1 MIKSISLTNYLGNTL
16 SMVLSEPEKSGF
28 VITEIDGLGPVK
40 ADIHTTDIATSDGS
54 IFNSARLTDRN
65 IVLKVRFLAKNSI
78 EDTRQ
83 LSYKYFPIKTKV
95 TFGIIT
101 DNREALI
108 EGYVESNEPDIF
120 SDEESA
126 QISIVCPNPY
136 FYSAEINNTL
146 FSGVEAAFEFP
157 FENDSLTEKV
167 IELGT
172 IENKTERSVWYDGD
186 AEVGVTMSI
195 HALGSASNVTIYN
208 VMTRES
214 MSIDTDKLAALTG
227 YGIIASDDIII
238 STVKGYK
245 SIKLLR
251 GGTETNILNCLD
263 KDADWF
269 QLSKG
274 DNIFTYIAESGGSN
288 LQFKIANQILYEG
301 I

>member
-1 MIKSISLTNYLGNTL
+1 MIKSISLTNYLGDTL

-126 QISIVCPNPY
+126 QISIVCPSPY

-167 IELGT
+167 IEFGT

-186 AEVGVTMSI
+186 AEVGVTMTI

-214 MSIDTDKLAALTG
+214 MSIDTDKLEALTG

-251 GGTETNILNCLD
+251 GGIETNILNCLD

>member
-1 MIKSISLTNYLGNTL
+1 MIKSISLTNYLGDTL

-126 QISIVCPNPY
+126 QISIVCPSPY

-157 FENDSLTEKV
+157 FENDSVTEKV
-167 IELGT
+167 IEFGT

-186 AEVGVTMSI
+186 AEVGVTMTI

-208 VMTRES
+208 VITRES
-214 MSIDTDKLAALTG
+214 MTIDTDKLAALTG

-245 SIKLLR
+245 SIELLR
-251 GGTETNILNCLD
+251 GGIETNILNCLD

>member
-1 MIKSISLTNYLGNTL
+1 MIKSISLTNYLGDTL

-126 QISIVCPNPY
+126 QISIVCPSPY

-167 IELGT
+167 IEFGT

-186 AEVGVTMSI
+186 AEVGVTMTI

-208 VMTRES
+208 VITRES
-214 MSIDTDKLAALTG
+214 MTIDTDKLAALTG

-251 GGTETNILNCLD
+251 GGIETNILNCLD